1 MAARD
6 FLLEVV
12 FSSFRIGSGIVFKL
26 RKGTEGFYMIDD
38 LLPQPF
44 SSCSFANKREIID
57 KDRPMQLNIKM
68 FAGIAHCP

>member
-1 MAARD
+1 MAASG

-12 FSSFRIGSGIVFKL
+12 FSNFRIGIGIVFKST
-26 RKGTEGFYMIDD
+26 KGTEGFYMIDD
-38 LLPQPF
+38 LLPHPF
-44 SSCSFANKREIID
+44 NSCSFTNKREIID